1 MRRACPEHHVFPRIS
16 IWGNRLQIECC
27 CEEFRQQLLR
37 ESESLIYQAI
47 NEDMRREIRRM

>member
-1 MRRACPEHHVFPRIS
+1 MQRACPEHRVFPRIS

-47 NEDMRREIRRM
+47 NEDMRREIRKM